1 MSTEKMNEPKDNE
14 KGERETSSVFQR
26 YHLGWVLLSMLVT
39 AVLVVLYFGG
49 VDTSTEGWTAVIMLP
64 LIVGALVFRSML
76 VADYKKR
83 NQ

>member
-1 MSTEKMNEPKDNE
+1 MSTEKMNEPQDRQSR
-14 KGERETSSVFQR
+14 ERGFWSVFR
-26 YHLGWVLLSMLVT
+26 CYHLGWVLLSMVV
-39 AVLVVLYFGG
+39 AVVLVQLAGG
-49 VDTSTEGWTAVIMLP
+49 GWGATIMLP

>member
-1 MSTEKMNEPKDNE
+1 MSEMEQD
-14 KGERETSSVFQR
+14 RESRSQRRESVFRR
-26 YHLGWVLLSMLVT
+26 YHLGWVLLSMVV
-39 AVLVVLYFGG
+39 AVVLVQLAGG
-49 VDTSTEGWTAVIMLP
+49 GWGAAIMLP

>member
-1 MSTEKMNEPKDNE
+1 MSTEKMNEPKDKEN
-14 KGERETSSVFQR
+14 GERETSSVFQR
-26 YHLGWVLLSMLVT
+26 YHLGWVLLSMVV
-39 AVLVVLYFGG
+39 AVVLVQLAGG
-49 VDTSTEGWTAVIMLP
+49 GWGATIMLP

>member
-1 MSTEKMNEPKDNE
+1 MSEMEQDRE
-14 KGERETSSVFQR
+14 SRSQRRERVFRR
-26 YHLGWVLLSMLVT
+26 YHLGWVLLSMVV
-39 AVLVVLYFGG
+39 AVVLVQLAGG
-49 VDTSTEGWTAVIMLP
+49 GWGATIMLP

>member
-1 MSTEKMNEPKDNE
+1 MSEMEQD
-14 KGERETSSVFQR
+14 RESRSQRRESVFRR
-26 YHLGWVLLSMLVT
+26 YHLGWVLLSMVVAVILVQL
-39 AVLVVLYFGG
+39 AGG
-49 VDTSTEGWTAVIMLP
+49 GWGATIMLP

>member
-1 MSTEKMNEPKDNE
+1 MSIEKMNEPKDKEN
-14 KGERETSSVFQR
+14 GERETSSVFQR
-26 YHLGWVLLSMLVT
+26 YHLGWVLLSMVV
-39 AVLVVLYFGG
+39 AVVLVQLAGG
-49 VDTSTEGWTAVIMLP
+49 GWGATIMLP

>member
-1 MSTEKMNEPKDNE
+1 MSEMEQD
-14 KGERETSSVFQR
+14 RESRSQRRESVFRR
-26 YHLGWVLLSMLVT
+26 YHLGWVLLSMVV
-39 AVLVVLYFGG
+39 AVVLVQLAGG
-49 VDTSTEGWTAVIMLP
+49 GWGATIMLP